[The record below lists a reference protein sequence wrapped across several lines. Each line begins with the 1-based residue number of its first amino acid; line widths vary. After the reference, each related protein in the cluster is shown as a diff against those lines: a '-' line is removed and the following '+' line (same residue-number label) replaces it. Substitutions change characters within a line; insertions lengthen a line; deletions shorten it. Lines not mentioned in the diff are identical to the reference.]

1 MTGPLSGLRIVEL
14 AGVGPG
20 PFCGMM
26 LADHG
31 AQVIRV
37 EKPGAHVDARDPLA
51 RSRDS
56 IIVDMKSAGGA
67 MIVRDLVKTAAGFIE
82 GFRPGVAERLGLG
95 PDVLLSDNPKLVYGR
110 MTGWGQTGPYARAA
124 GHDINYIALSG
135 ALHGMGRAGD
145 KPTPALN
152 LVGDFGGGGMMLPF
166 GMLCALLVVLRGG
179 KGQVVDCAMTDG
191 SALLSAMTWGY
202 YASGEWRDERGTNLF
217 DTGAHFYDT
226 YECSDGKFISLA
238 AIEPKF
244 YALLREKLGI
254 DADARFDAQFDRQR
268 WVPLKSALTTLFLT
282 RSRAEWCELL
292 EMTDA
297 CFAPVL
303 SLEEVPRHPYHAE
316 RRTFLQIGAGIQPA
330 PAPRYSD
337 TPTKAPNAFG
347 IAGDGAEKVLT
358 EIGYDA
364 KRIAELRRCGV
375 LG

>member
-1 MTGPLSGLRIVEL
+1 MAGPLSGLRIVEL

-37 EKPGAHVDARDPLA
+37 ERPGARVDPRDPLA

-56 IIVDMKSAGGA
+56 IVIDMKSAGGA
-67 MIVRDLVKTAAGFIE
+67 AIVRDLARTADGFIE

-95 PDVLLSDNPKLVYGR
+95 PEELLLDNPKLIYGR
-110 MTGWGQTGPYARAA
+110 MTGWGQTGSYAQAA
-124 GHDINYIALSG
+124 GHDINYLALSG

-152 LVGDFGGGGMMLPF
+152 LVGDFGGGAMMLAF
-166 GMLCALLVVLRGG
+166 GMLCALVAVLRGG
-179 KGQVVDCAMTDG
+179 KGQVIDCAMTDG

-202 YASGEWRDERGTNLF
+202 YSSGEWRDERGVNLF
-217 DTGAHFYDT
+217 DTGSHFYDT

-244 YALLREKLGI
+244 YALLRQKLAIEG
-254 DADARFDAQFDRQR
+254 DTRFDAQLDRR
-268 WVPLKSALTTLFLT
+268 SWVPLKSTLTTLFLSRT
-282 RSRAEWCELL
+282 RDEWCALL

-303 SLEEVPRHPYHAE
+303 SLEEAPRHSYHVE
-316 RRTFLQIGAGIQPA
+316 RGTFLQIGGGTQPA

-337 TPTKAPNAFG
+337 TATSAPIPFG
-347 IAGDGAEKVLT
+347 KAGDTAEKVLS
-358 EIGYDA
+358 EIGYGTG
-364 KRIAELRRCGV
+364 KIAELRRSGV
-375 LG
+375 VG

>member
-1 MTGPLSGLRIVEL
+1 MAGPLSGLRIVEL
-14 AGVGPG
+14 AAIGPV

-37 EKPGAHVDARDPLA
+37 ERPGAHVDARDPLA

-56 IIVDMKSAGGA
+56 IVVDIKSADGVE
-67 MIVRDLVKTAAGFIE
+67 IVRDLARTADGFME
-82 GFRPGVAERLGLG
+82 GFRPGVVERLGLG
-95 PDVLLSDNPKLVYGR
+95 PEVLLVDNPKLVYGR
-110 MTGWGQTGPYARAA
+110 MTGWGQTGPYAHAA
-124 GHDINYIALSG
+124 GHDLNYIALSG

-152 LVGDFGGGGMMLPF
+152 LVGDFGGGAMMLAF
-166 GMLCALLVVLRGG
+166 GMLSALLAVTRGG
-179 KGQVVDCAMTDG
+179 RGQIVDCAMTDG

-202 YASGEWRDERGTNLF
+202 YATGEWHDQRGVNLF

-238 AIEPKF
+238 SIEPKF
-244 YALLREKLGI
+244 YALLREKLGLTQ
-254 DADARFDAQFDRQR
+254 DSRFDGQMERER
-268 WVPLKSALTTLFLT
+268 WPALKDAMAKLFLT
-282 RSRAEWCELL
+282 RTRAAWCRLL
-292 EMTDA
+292 EMSDA

-303 SLEEVPRHPYHAE
+303 SLEEAPAHPYHVE
-316 RRTFLQIGAGIQPA
+316 RGTFLKLGAGTQPA
-330 PAPRYSD
+330 PAPRYSY
-337 TPTKAPNAFG
+337 TSTGAPSAFG
-347 IAGDGAEKVLT
+347 AAGDGAAKVLR

-364 KRIAELRRCGV
+364 DRIAALRRAGV

>member
-1 MTGPLSGLRIVEL
+1 MAGPLAGLRIVEL
-14 AGVGPG
+14 AGVGPA

-31 AQVIRV
+31 ARVIRV
-37 EKPGAHVDARDPLA
+37 ERPGAHVDTRDPLA

-56 IIVDMKSAGGA
+56 IVIDMKSAEGST
-67 MIVRDLVKTAAGFIE
+67 IVRDLAKSADGFIE

-95 PDVLLSDNPKLVYGR
+95 PDVLLEGNPKLVYGR
-110 MTGWGQTGPYARAA
+110 MTGWGQTGSYAQSA

-135 ALHGMGRAGD
+135 ALHGMGRAGG

-152 LVGDFGGGGMMLPF
+152 LVGDFGGGGMMLAF
-166 GMLCALLVVLRGG
+166 GMLCALLAVMRGG
-179 KGQVVDCAMTDG
+179 MGQVIDCAMTDG

-202 YASGEWRDERGTNLF
+202 YASGDWKDERGVNLF
-217 DTGAHFYDT
+217 DTGSHFYDT
-226 YECSDGKFISLA
+226 YECADGKFISLA

-244 YALLREKLGI
+244 YALLRQKLSI
-254 DADARFDAQFDRQR
+254 ADDVRFDGQYDRER
-268 WVPLKSALTTLFLT
+268 WVPLKGELTKLFLS
-282 RSRAEWCELL
+282 RSRAEWCSLL

-303 SLEEVPRHPYHAE
+303 SLEEAPRHPYHAE
-316 RRTFLQIGAGIQPA
+316 RGTFLRIGDGIQPA
-330 PAPRYSD
+330 PAPRYSQTRTD
-337 TPTKAPNAFG
+337 APSAFRS
-347 IAGDGAEKVLT
+347 AGDAAEKVLT

-364 KRIAELRRCGV
+364 GRIAQLRRSGA